1 MRIEQNSNAVQI
13 SMWRVIMWRISTL
26 LAAFVAVVFLAGC
39 GTTAKRGQLEQFI
52 EAHLAKVE
60 PLTKEANLAYWDAST
75 TGKSEYYDKY
85 SKLQLQISRL
95 YSNPQDFVFIKDMK
109 ESGRIKNI
117 RLARQ
122 LDKLYYAYLR
132 NQVEPELL
140 EEMVDLDGKI
150 QEKYSSFRGMMDGE
164 KVTMSDIYII
174 LTVEKD
180 CRKRELA
187 WKASKQVGNIIA
199 DDLIRLVRLRNRAAQ
214 EIGFDN
220 YHTLSIVTG
229 EQNVIELDHIFDEL
243 CELTNEPFVRLKNEL
258 DIILA
263 ESYGIV
269 VEDLMPWHYHDPFF
283 QRTPLVYEQ
292 DLDLYYK
299 DKDVKE
305 LAEKFY
311 AGVGLPVDDILARS
325 DLYDREGKY
334 PHAFSHDI
342 DRLGDVRILCN
353 LQNTER
359 WMETILHELGH
370 AIYSKYHN
378 RNEPWL
384 LREPAHSFTTE
395 AVAMFFGRLSRNA
408 AWMQEMLDLSDEERR
423 EVEKVSEK
431 YLRFQQVL
439 FVRWVLVMYNF
450 EKQLYADPDQDLNN
464 LWWDLVEKY
473 QLVKRPTGSVDAGWA
488 SKLHFTSAPC
498 YYHNYMMGEL
508 LASQM
513 HHYIVHKVFK
523 LFTGCLTADSDCDV
537 SYVGE
542 KILGDYLREKVL
554 GPGAL
559 YSWND
564 MIKRATGEPLT
575 PKYFVEQFLK

>member
-1 MRIEQNSNAVQI
+1 MDRILV
-13 SMWRVIMWRISTL
+13 L
-26 LAAFVAVVFLAGC
+26 LTVSIAIVFPAGC
-39 GTTAKRGQLEQFI
+39 GLANEQQNEASLAEEKLEQFI
-52 EAHLAKVE
+52 EAHVAKVE

-75 TGKSEYYDKY
+75 TGKTEYYDKY
-85 SKLQLQISRL
+85 SKLQLQISRI
-95 YSNPQDFVFIKDMK
+95 YSDPHDFAFIKDMK
-109 ESGRIKNI
+109 ESGRIKNP

-122 LDKLYYAYLR
+122 LDKLYYAYLQ
-132 NQVEPELL
+132 NQVEPKLL
-140 EEMVDLDGKI
+140 EEIAELDGGI
-150 QEKYSSFRGMMDGE
+150 QEKYSSFRGTIDGR
-164 KVTMSDIYII
+164 KVTMSDIYTI
-174 LTVEKD
+174 LTTEKD

-187 WKASKQVGNIIA
+187 WKASKQVGNAIV
-199 DDLIRLVRLRNRAAQ
+199 DDLIRLVKLRNKAARQ
-214 EIGFDN
+214 ALYRSGAGQVGFDN

-229 EQNVIELDHIFDEL
+229 EQNVKDLDRIFNEL
-243 CELTNEPFVRLKNEL
+243 CEATTEPFARMKNEL
-258 DIILA
+258 DVVLA
-263 ESYGIV
+263 KSYGIAV
-269 VEDLMPWHYHDPFF
+269 GDLMPWHYHDPFF
-283 QRTPLVYEQ
+283 QRSPLVYKQ

-334 PHAFSHDI
+334 PHAFSEDI
-342 DRLGDVRILCN
+342 DRRGDVRVLCN

-359 WMETILHELGH
+359 WMETILHEVGH
-370 AIYSKYHN
+370 AIYDKYHD

-395 AVAMFFGRLSRNA
+395 AIAMFFGRLSRNP
-408 AWMQEMLDLSDEERR
+408 AWMQQMLGLSDKRR
-423 EVEKVSEK
+423 LEIQQVSEK
-431 YLRFQQVL
+431 YLRFQQIL
-439 FVRWVLVMYNF
+439 FIRWALVMYNF

-473 QLVKRPTGSVDAGWA
+473 QLIKRPPGPVDAGWA

-498 YYHNYMMGEL
+498 YYHNYVLGEL
-508 LASQM
+508 LASQL
-513 HHYIVHKVFK
+513 HHYIVHEV
-523 LFTGCLTADSDCDV
+523 LELDSDRNV

-542 KILGDYLREKVL
+542 KKLGDYLRKNVF

-564 MIKRATGEPLT
+564 MIERATGEPLT
-575 PKYFVEQFLK
+575 PRYFIEQFVK